1 MMILK
6 MMILKM
12 ISKVM
17 LIEHTVDV
25 CRYPFQIVIVLTRL
39 TFSNYNFSDEDFLGI
54 YFADDDD
61 GGERKVA
68 AVLQFIEHC
77 TIAHLHNECRW

>member
-1 MMILK
+1 MILK
-6 MMILKM
+6 ML
-12 ISKVM
+12 
-17 LIEHTVDV
+17 LIERTVDV

-68 AVLQFIEHC
+68 AGCYSSLNTAQ
-77 TIAHLHNECRW
+77 LHNECRW